1 MTIMENRIKRLMYEE
16 DRARR
21 LQNLAKYKAD
31 KMLEARDR
39 HQKVSFCPLDF
50 TKLTLANNGTRIEI
64 DQIVFNYLQDLED
77 KFKNY
82 DERVNNLMQQKA
94 RNTFE
99 KQQRVENIQK
109 IKDEVYQKHIKNK
122 EEIQQV
128 RHVLIEQ
135 KEKQK
140 IDDHSLKKTKK
151 LGIL

>member
-1 MTIMENRIKRLMYEE
+1 
-16 DRARR
+16 
-21 LQNLAKYKAD
+21 
-31 KMLEARDR
+31 
-39 HQKVSFCPLDF
+39 
-50 TKLTLANNGTRIEI
+50 
-64 DQIVFNYLQDLED
+64 
-77 KFKNY
+77 
-82 DERVNNLMQQKA
+82 MQQKA

-109 IKDEVYQKHIKNK
+109 IKDEVYQKNIKNK